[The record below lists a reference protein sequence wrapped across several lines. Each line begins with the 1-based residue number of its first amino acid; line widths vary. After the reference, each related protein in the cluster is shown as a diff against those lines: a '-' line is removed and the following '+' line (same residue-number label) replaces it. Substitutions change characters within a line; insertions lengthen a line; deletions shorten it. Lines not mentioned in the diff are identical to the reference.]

1 MTALLVFALPFALYG
16 LAYGSYCL
24 GRSLARLV
32 PILWAKFRQKRK
44 DRPERAFIFFRCA
57 SGFRFKSIS
66 LDFRT
71 ISVSRRSA
79 SRWRS
84 SSSASPELRRVSSLL
99 MVWTTFQQME

>member
-44 DRPERAFIFFRCA
+44 DRPSLQRRCSNNLNQIA
-57 SGFRFKSIS
+57 VHAHTYGLYPEEIDGLKEDYEKLWGQLSGVLK
-66 LDFRT
+66 
-71 ISVSRRSA
+71 
-79 SRWRS
+79 
-84 SSSASPELRRVSSLL
+84 ELAALVGK
-99 MVWTTFQQME
+99 

>member
-44 DRPERAFIFFRCA
+44 DRPSRSPSSRC
-57 SGFRFKSIS
+57 
-66 LDFRT
+66 
-71 ISVSRRSA
+71 
-79 SRWRS
+79 S
-84 SSSASPELRRVSSLL
+84 S
-99 MVWTTFQQME
+99 